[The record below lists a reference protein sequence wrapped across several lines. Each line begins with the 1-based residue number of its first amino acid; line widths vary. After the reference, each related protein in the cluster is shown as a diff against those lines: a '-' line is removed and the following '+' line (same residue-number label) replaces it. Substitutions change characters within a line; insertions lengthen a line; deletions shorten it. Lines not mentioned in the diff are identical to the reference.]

1 MRRCCSLQNTLAW
14 LEPQIM
20 MNVHTLHR
28 TCQGFVATTANHCNM
43 PLRMKIRLLI
53 WSLQV
58 ITISGRTIRKE
69 AQASPKYAEAA
80 ISAIEKLLAACPQQ
94 DLDQAQNMRK
104 SRLNV
109 KAV

>member
-1 MRRCCSLQNTLAW
+1 MALQGMSLQIVTN
-14 LEPQIM
+14 M
-20 MNVHTLHR
+20 HSCHR
-28 TCQGFVATTANHCNM
+28 TGREFVATTADHCNQ
-43 PLRMKIRLLI
+43 PFRMRNRLTI
-53 WSLQV
+53 WFLQV

-80 ISAIEKLLAACPQQ
+80 IEAIEKLLAACPQQ

>member
-1 MRRCCSLQNTLAW
+1 
-14 LEPQIM
+14 
-20 MNVHTLHR
+20 MNVHTPHC
-28 TCQGFVATTANHCNM
+28 TCQVSAETTADHSNQ
-43 PLRMKIRLLI
+43 PLRMTNRLLI
-53 WSLQV
+53 WLLQV

-80 ISAIEKLLAACPQQ
+80 IEAIEKLLAACPQQ

-104 SRLNV
+104 FRLNV

>member
-1 MRRCCSLQNTLAW
+1 MHLST
-14 LEPQIM
+14 
-20 MNVHTLHR
+20 V
-28 TCQGFVATTANHCNM
+28 VAISADHCNQ
-43 PLRMKIRLLI
+43 PFGMKTRLLI
-53 WSLQV
+53 WLLQV

-80 ISAIEKLLAACPQQ
+80 IEAIEKLLAACPQQ

>member
-1 MRRCCSLQNTLAW
+1 MQPGHAINADS
-14 LEPQIM
+14 
-20 MNVHTLHR
+20 
-28 TCQGFVATTANHCNM
+28 GFN
-43 PLRMKIRLLI
+43 
-53 WSLQV
+53 LQV

-94 DLDQAQNMRK
+94 DLDEAQNMR
-104 SRLNV
+104 RARVNV

>member
-1 MRRCCSLQNTLAW
+1 MALKGIALHIA
-14 LEPQIM
+14 
-20 MNVHTLHR
+20 MNMHSFHR
-28 TCQGFVATTANHCNM
+28 TCQEVVATTADPCNQ
-43 PLRMKIRLLI
+43 PFRMKNRLLT
-53 WSLQV
+53 WLLQV

-80 ISAIEKLLAACPQQ
+80 IEAIEKLLAACPQQ

-109 KAV
+109 TAV